1 MVLHYWCTL
10 GFSFFFPIPLHL
22 SYNTFYELL
31 TEINLDGW
39 MDGWIQFVAMCDYW
53 HENRDPL
60 NLGEMPPSSPAT
72 SMDAVMNS
80 VRRTA

>member
-22 SYNTFYELL
+22 SYNTFYGLL

-39 MDGWIQFVAMCDYW
+39 MDGFSSSQCVTTW